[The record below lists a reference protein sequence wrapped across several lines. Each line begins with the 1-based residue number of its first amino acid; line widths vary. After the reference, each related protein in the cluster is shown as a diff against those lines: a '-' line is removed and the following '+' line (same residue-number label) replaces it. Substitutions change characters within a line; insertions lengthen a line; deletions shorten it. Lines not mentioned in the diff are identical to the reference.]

1 MGFKCT
7 IIGPRKIDLVHSNQG
22 LDLIKLLR
30 TCGKWRI
37 LILVIYANLIHGD
50 FYPRQSLQTGM
61 ASLVRAV
68 NKDVFISQRVSNGHL
83 LTTSRERVT
92 QRESVGRSFH
102 LVTTSILKY
111 GR

>member
-1 MGFKCT
+1 MWEMENYNFGHLCKFDSWGFLPEAKPT
-7 IIGPRKIDLVHSNQG
+7 ARS
-22 LDLIKLLR
+22 
-30 TCGKWRI
+30 
-37 LILVIYANLIHGD
+37 
-50 FYPRQSLQTGM
+50 M